1 MSTTLAI
8 TPRFHAA
15 VLVVRR
21 DRVLFQVDHA
31 PQLLAGRGTVFDFVV
46 APGEGFAEV
55 VVLREILGG
64 GLQIG
69 NGAGAFLLGFGTG
82 QTHTVVG
89 AKAWVVRF
97 TAHGLGQPCGALRQ
111 VAGFLRGDRCGVK
124 MPGIGS
130 LLQGGPLAL

>member
-1 MSTTLAI
+1 MSTTLSI

-15 VLVVRR
+15 ILVVGR

-31 PQLLAGRGTVFDFVV
+31 PQLLAGRGAVFDFVI
-46 APGEGFAEV
+46 APGEGFAEL

-69 NGAGAFLLGFGTG
+69 DGAGAFLLGVGAG
-82 QTHTVVG
+82 QTHAVVG

-97 TAHGLGQPCGALRQ
+97 TAHGLGQPCAALW
-111 VAGFLRGDRCGVK
+111 
-124 MPGIGS
+124 
-130 LLQGGPLAL
+130 